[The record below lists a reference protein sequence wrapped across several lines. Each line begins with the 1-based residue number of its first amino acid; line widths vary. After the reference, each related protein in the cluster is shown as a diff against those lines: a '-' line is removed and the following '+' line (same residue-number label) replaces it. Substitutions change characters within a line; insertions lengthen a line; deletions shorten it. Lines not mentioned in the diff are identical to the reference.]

1 MQNQQEQELTQEE
14 LAERKEAMLSFY
26 VDSVPYLEAQV
37 KYETLL
43 MQIDEARYKRSSIQM
58 QYAMMMQSQ
67 KEEEEPEETPGSDS
81 DIDKTNNV
89 PEQGNRKLKTQ

>member
-1 MQNQQEQELTQEE
+1 MENQQEQELTQEE

-43 MQIDEARYKRSSIQM
+43 MQIDEARFKRSSIQM

-67 KEEEEPEETPGSDS
+67 QEQSEGDDFDVDKETNEPEHT
-81 DIDKTNNV
+81 
-89 PEQGNRKLKTQ
+89 PEQGGRKLKTQ